1 MQPKLTNPAL
11 DPAHREPVT
20 MSVREEWLEMTP
32 EERRIADGTD
42 GIQHGLDDD
51 PNHDAAKGSALG
63 AAGGAAVG
71 AAAGAIL
78 GPAGIAVG
86 ALAGAAIGAAA
97 SGLAVAAVDAVDND
111 GNITGIGAEVAARP
125 KETLPDT
132 VQDKIRLNRIEP

>member
-1 MQPKLTNPAL
+1 MRNDLPNPAL
-11 DPAHREPVT
+11 DPAHNKPVT
-20 MSVREEWLEMTP
+20 MSVQEDWLKMSP

-51 PNHDAAKGSALG
+51 PHNDAAKGSAIG

-86 ALAGAAIGAAA
+86 ALAGAALGAAA

-111 GNITGIGAEVAARP
+111 ANVTGIGAEVAARP
-125 KETLPDT
+125 KEVLPDA
-132 VQDKIRLNRIEP
+132 VEDQVRLSRREP